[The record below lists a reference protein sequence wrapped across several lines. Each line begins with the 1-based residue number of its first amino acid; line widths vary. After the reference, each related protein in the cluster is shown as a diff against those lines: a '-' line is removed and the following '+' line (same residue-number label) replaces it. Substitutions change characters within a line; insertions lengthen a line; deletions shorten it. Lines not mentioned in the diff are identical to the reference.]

1 MLGQALQ
8 GLVVGSCVGGISEV
22 VGDDAGQV
30 SKVVLHCNAFGECLH
45 HDVFVVE
52 FVEKVGEAVVLVE
65 EEELAVPA
73 SFPADTVVYTRVVQK
88 DTASAGDRAGH

>member
-1 MLGQALQ
+1 M
-8 GLVVGSCVGGISEV
+8 
-22 VGDDAGQV
+22 DDEI
-30 SKVVLHCNAFGECLH
+30 HTN

-73 SFPADTVVYTRVVQK
+73 SFPGRKSIVC
-88 DTASAGDRAGH
+88 H

>member
-45 HDVFVVE
+45 LHRKLKCNYSGSKLTVCFLSVKHT
-52 FVEKVGEAVVLVE
+52 EKCTS
-65 EEELAVPA
+65 LA
-73 SFPADTVVYTRVVQK
+73 
-88 DTASAGDRAGH
+88 